1 WSWQIG
7 LIIGLSISV
16 ASTVVVVRV
25 LTDNGIVNTLQGRI
39 AIGWL
44 VVEDVFTVIIL
55 ILLPTIASVLQ
66 GESYSFMT
74 ILEAVAIVLGKFAVL
89 TLFMF
94 TWGHQVV
101 SYLLTNIARLRSH
114 ELFTLATLAI
124 VFMIA
129 VGSSLIFGTS
139 IALGAF
145 IAGMVIAKTSVKHQA
160 AANSLP
166 LKDIFAIIFFISIGM
181 IFNPHAIL
189 ENFSLFVGV
198 LAVILVIKPIVA
210 FLVANALK
218 CSLKVA
224 LTVAILLAQIGE
236 FSFILAEQ
244 TMSLKILSDEAF
256 DIIVACALVSIS
268 LNPLLFQLVDP
279 MEAKVQKIAF
289 SSRFKMNPL
298 GQGARDKKQHSK
310 VVIVGFGLMGK
321 ELLKLTRG
329 LGFSPTIIEDDIDTV
344 ADHEAEDPVIFGDPS
359 QFTILKDAQVADASH
374 LFITTSN
381 IQKTLEVVRTARQI
395 NPMIQIVAHLQKI
408 SEIPYLEG
416 LKIHYICAES
426 EDLKAFTALTRHLLQ
441 PQRRHRSLYTP
452 SVQT

>member
-1 WSWQIG
+1 MDHNLEVVSVLTVGFALASLFSYITQRLNLPSILGYLLAGYIIGPYSPGFVADTAIADQLAEIGVILMLFGVGLHFKLEDLNSVKAIALPSAIIQMAIATLFSIYIVTLGGWSWQIG

-244 TMSLKILSDEAF
+244 TMS
-256 DIIVACALVSIS
+256 
-268 LNPLLFQLVDP
+268 
-279 MEAKVQKIAF
+279 
-289 SSRFKMNPL
+289 
-298 GQGARDKKQHSK
+298 
-310 VVIVGFGLMGK
+310 
-321 ELLKLTRG
+321 
-329 LGFSPTIIEDDIDTV
+329 
-344 ADHEAEDPVIFGDPS
+344 
-359 QFTILKDAQVADASH
+359 
-374 LFITTSN
+374 
-381 IQKTLEVVRTARQI
+381 
-395 NPMIQIVAHLQKI
+395 
-408 SEIPYLEG
+408 
-416 LKIHYICAES
+416 
-426 EDLKAFTALTRHLLQ
+426 
-441 PQRRHRSLYTP
+441 
-452 SVQT
+452 